1 MEKKKNAVG
10 FRVGLIALRDAVARA
25 ARRHAAF
32 MLVVAG
38 LICFGPA
45 ALATDPP
52 DASGIVTTA
61 TNTFNAVGALIV
73 TVVGF
78 FVIVKIVKWLRK

>member
-1 MEKKKNAVG
+1 MEKKKNA
-10 FRVGLIALRDAVARA
+10 VGLIALRDAVARA

-32 MLVVAG
+32 MLSLAG
-38 LICFGPA
+38 IICFGPA
-45 ALATDPP
+45 ALAADPPP

-61 TNTFNAVGALIV
+61 TNTFNTVGALIV

-78 FVIVKIVKWLRK
+78 FVIVKIVKWVRK